1 MMGRTD
7 MLAVRGLTKRYPAFV
22 LEDVSFTLRP
32 GRIMG
37 LIGKNGAGK
46 STTLKAILRLVA
58 PDAGEVRIL
67 GRDFRREETA
77 CKQEMGI
84 VLGGIDFYMYK
95 KLAAITDVTRRFY
108 PQWDEEAYRRYCRL
122 FDLDESKRVNQLS
135 SGMRVKYLIALALS
149 HQARLLILDEP
160 TSGLDPVAR
169 DELLALFR
177 RVVKNGERSVL
188 FSTHITS
195 DLDSCAD
202 DITYLQGGRVLQSRD
217 KAGFLRAFDHL
228 KRPEDTGA
236 LTLAQIM
243 IRTERGARDDDAA
256 FIRKSGWLPIH
267 PSSFS
272 SVWGR

>member
-149 HQARLLILDEP
+149 HQVRLLILDEP